1 MKPSHSMGT
10 IVSLITY
17 SEQFEAQM
25 KQYYLSESQL
35 EFTGRPIDK
44 IQNRELS
51 PQPYHTL
58 ILEGDRVVG
67 YFALEG
73 GEKRSRYSENASARL
88 LTSFSIAHDEQGKG
102 YAKQALS
109 LLRDHVKHAYP
120 EIDEIVLGVNKRN
133 IPAYTLYVKSGFED
147 HGEIFEGKKGP
158 QHILHL
164 AL

>member
-1 MKPSHSMGT
+1 MKPSYPTEMA
-10 IVSLITY
+10 ISLIEYT
-17 SEQFEAQM
+17 EQFEAQI
-25 KQYYLSESQL
+25 KQYHLSESQL

-51 PQPYHTL
+51 PQLIHTL
-58 ILEGDRVVG
+58 ILDGDRVVG
-67 YFALEG
+67 YFALEV
-73 GEKRSRYSENASARL
+73 GEKRSRYSDNESARL
-88 LTSFSIAHDEQGKG
+88 LTSFSIAHVEQGKG
-102 YAKQALS
+102 YAKKALS
-109 LLRDHVKHAYP
+109 LLRDHVKHAYS

-147 HGEIFEGKKGP
+147 RGEMYEGKKGP

>member
-1 MKPSHSMGT
+1 MKEYH
-10 IVSLITY
+10 
-17 SEQFEAQM
+17 
-25 KQYYLSESQL
+25 LSESQL

-73 GEKRSRYSENASARL
+73 GEKRSRYGNESARL
-88 LTSFSIAHDEQGKG
+88 LTSFSIAHVEQGKG
-102 YAKQALS
+102 YAKKALS
-109 LLRDHVKHAYP
+109 LLRAHVKQYHH

-147 HGEIFEGKKGP
+147 RGEMYEGKKGP